1 MQVDLDYT
9 EVGSGYDDTDI
20 SAETSAYQ
28 HSDLN
33 GDDFGEESG
42 EFSALTS
49 GRYRVFH
56 LNFNFLISNFD
67 TVNII
72 LSL

>member
-9 EVGSGYDDTDI
+9 EVGSGYEDTDI

-33 GDDFGEESG
+33 GDDFGEESAELRTFVSG
-42 EFSALTS
+42 E
-49 GRYRVFH
+49 YQ
-56 LNFNFLISNFD
+56 D
-67 TVNII
+67 KQ
-72 LSL
+72 